1 MAGKKGR
8 VEINLVIAVI
18 LSAILFILLITI
30 GFAIYSKILG

>member
-1 MAGKKGR
+1 MAGKKGG

>member
-1 MAGKKGR
+1 MGQKKAA
-8 VEINLVIAVI
+8 VEINLVVAVI